1 MFLLA
6 LIVVAAVSVV
16 FPTAVVFAFAF
27 VARCA
32 GAIADVVVTSVVDN
46 ILVAV
51 VGFPLVVVFVLGP
64 FEALTVADSVVVIF
78 RFVPV
83 AFAVVAFPPTWSVD
97 ERL

>member
-1 MFLLA
+1 M
-6 LIVVAAVSVV
+6 VAAVSVV
-16 FPTAVVFAFAF
+16 FPTAVVVFAFAF
-27 VARCA
+27 VARYA
-32 GAIADVVVTSVVDN
+32 GAIADVVVTSVVD
-46 ILVAV
+46 IVLVAV

-83 AFAVVAFPPTWSVD
+83 AFAVVAFPPAWSVD